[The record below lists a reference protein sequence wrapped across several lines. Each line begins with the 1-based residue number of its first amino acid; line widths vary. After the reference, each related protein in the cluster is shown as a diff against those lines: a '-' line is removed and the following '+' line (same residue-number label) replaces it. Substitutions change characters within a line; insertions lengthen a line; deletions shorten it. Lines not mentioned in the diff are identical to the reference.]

1 MHYVLEIIIVLV
13 FVLLGI
19 TYVRS
24 SLKRLPQRIADVRG
38 SLKRT
43 PNICII
49 FTIQNIKLYANFQ
62 RKLKYINKSLFLYGF
77 HCKTF
82 KNEEFMTE

>member
-1 MHYVLEIIIVLV
+1 MV

-24 SLKRLPQRIADVRG
+24 SLKRLPQRITDVRG

-43 PNICII
+43 PNIRII

-82 KNEEFMTE
+82 KNEKFMTE